1 MSFTESIL
9 NAGDFGPGD
18 TEWIHLIIGEWQII
32 ADVAHS
38 DLVLWFPTDYV
49 VADGSV
55 PDSVSGPSITSN
67 FLCYRAREAFKRA
80 YAFPSRPD
88 WHDDGRD
95 DASSSVALL
104 D

>member
-55 PDSVSGPSITSN
+55 PDSVTVAYPIV
-67 FLCYRAREAFKRA
+67 CRARRS
-80 YAFPSRPD
+80 PVISLLSRT
-88 WHDDGRD
+88 
-95 DASSSVALL
+95 
-104 D
+104 

>member
-67 FLCYRAREAFKRA
+67 FS
-80 YAFPSRPD
+80 AFPSRPD